1 METVPIKANMNG
13 DFRRFTVNK
22 NTVTFTPLYQVL
34 CNLYKQN
41 DLIIKYLDDEGD
53 KITISTDEELTE
65 LIRLTKVAKS
75 NVIRL
80 FVFEGEN
87 TQTVNT
93 NHFSPTN
100 VASHPFLVLSDLG
113 NSNNIL
119 PAQVQSSLSTL
130 FAVEKVP
137 SNQLP
142 RTKDQDTYSE
152 FSTSISTLSSTTASQ
167 MRQLSSDTAK
177 QTVDISRGMVSGVSD
192 LSKQTANTNISLAQQ
207 TAAMSSVLSQQT
219 ASKSSELSR
228 ETACNSLNLANQAK
242 TIGAE
247 DRLATSERSSELS
260 RDTADKTSQISK
272 ETAQQVEDLS
282 RSIAKMILN
291 LK

>member
-1 METVPIKANMNG
+1 METVTIKANMNG

-34 CNLYKQN
+34 CNLYKQQS
-41 DLIIKYLDDEGD
+41 LIVKYLDDEGD
-53 KITISTDEELTE
+53 KITINTDEELTE
-65 LIRLTKVAKS
+65 LIRLTNASKS
-75 NVIRL
+75 NVMRL
-80 FVFEGEN
+80 FVFEGQN

-93 NHFSPTN
+93 PLFSPTN
-100 VASHPFLVLSDLG
+100 VTSHPFLVLSDLG
-113 NSNNIL
+113 NSNIL
-119 PAQVQSSLSTL
+119 LPEQVQSFPSTL
-130 FAVEKVP
+130 VAVEKIP

-142 RTKDQDTYSE
+142 RNKDQDTGIS
-152 FSTSISTLSSTTASQ
+152 SSISALSSTTASQ

-177 QTVDISRGMVSGVSD
+177 QTVDISREMVSGVSD
-192 LSKQTANTNISLAQQ
+192 LSKQTANINISLAQQ
-207 TAAMSSVLSQQT
+207 IASVSSVLSQQT

-228 ETACNSLNLANQAK
+228 ETVINSLSLANQAK

-247 DRLATSERSSELS
+247 DREATTKRSSELS

-272 ETAQQVEDLS
+272 ETAQQVDELS
-282 RSIAKMILN
+282 KSIAKMILN